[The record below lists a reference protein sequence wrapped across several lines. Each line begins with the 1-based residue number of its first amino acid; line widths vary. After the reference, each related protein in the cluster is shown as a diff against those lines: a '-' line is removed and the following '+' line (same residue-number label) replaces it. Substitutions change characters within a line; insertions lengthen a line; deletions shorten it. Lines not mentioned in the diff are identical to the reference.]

1 MHLEFGG
8 GAFHHDIPI
17 DHGIPV
23 DRHAQVNK
31 IPPVNHGELI
41 TTAPGPIFNGQ
52 VMEVDLGEV
61 FDVKFRDRV
70 PVFYQT
76 PNRTSLDTGAAHI
89 LSTEHLGINVVIV
102 RCVEKQPIGLG

>member
-76 PNRTSLDTGAAHI
+76 PKRTSLDTGAAHI
-89 LSTEHLGINVVIV
+89 EH
-102 RCVEKQPIGLG
+102 